1 MPAGTL
7 FVVAT
12 PLGHLGDLTS
22 RAAELLRTVPVVA
35 AEDTRHT
42 HGLLEHLGARP
53 RLLSFHAHS
62 PVRRIDTLLEILRSG
77 QDVAL
82 VTDAGTPAI
91 SDPGA
96 ALAAAVREAGISV
109 VPIPG
114 VSAVTTA
121 LSVAGLPADRYLFLG
136 FLPRKGKER
145 RRLLQLA
152 ATSEWTVVLYEAPP
166 RLVAL
171 LDDLAALAGAARR
184 VVVARELTK
193 VFEEVRAD
201 SLAGAAAHYQ
211 EHPPRGELTI
221 VLEGSGGEPSSA
233 VASPGAA
240 ALAVEL
246 LAGGMTRRGIIQELT
261 QTAGI
266 PRNQAYRIVMELP

>member
-12 PLGHLGDLTS
+12 PLGHLGDLTG
-22 RAAELLRTVPVVA
+22 RAAELLRVVPVVA

-42 HGLLEHLGARP
+42 KGLLAHLGARP

-62 PVRRIDTLLEILRSG
+62 PDHRIATLLEILLSG
-77 QDVAL
+77 KDVAL

-96 ALAAAVREAGISV
+96 DLAAAVRAAGVSV

-114 VSAVTTA
+114 VSAVTAA
-121 LSVAGLPADRYLFLG
+121 LSVAGFPADRYLFLG
-136 FLPRKGKER
+136 FLPRRGKER
-145 RRLLQLA
+145 GRLLQLA

-166 RLVAL
+166 RLVTL
-171 LDDLAALAGAARR
+171 LEDLAALTGGARR

-193 VFEEVRAD
+193 VFEEVRAN
-201 SLAGAAAHYQ
+201 SLAQAAAHYGA
-211 EHPPRGELTI
+211 HPPRGELTI
-221 VLEGSGGEPSSA
+221 VLEGSGGETSP
-233 VASPGAA
+233 VAAGPGAA

-246 LAGGMTRRGIIQELT
+246 LAGGMSRRGIIQELT
-261 QTAGI
+261 KTAGI

>member
-12 PLGHLGDLTS
+12 PLGHLGDLTT

-42 HGLLEHLGARP
+42 HRLLEHLGARP

-62 PVRRIDTLLEILRSG
+62 PEHRIDTLLEILRSG

-96 ALAAAVREAGISV
+96 ELAAAVRQAGVSV

-114 VSAVTTA
+114 ASAVTTA

-145 RRLLQLA
+145 GRLLQLA

-171 LDDLAALAGAARR
+171 LEDLAALAGEARR

-193 VFEEVRAD
+193 VFEEVRDD
-201 SLAGAAAHYQ
+201 SLAGAAAHYRA
-211 EHPPRGELTI
+211 HPPRGELTI
-221 VLEGSGGEPSSA
+221 VLEGSGGEPSP
-233 VASPGAA
+233 VAGPGAA

-246 LAGGMTRRGIIQELT
+246 LAGGMTRRGIIEELT
-261 QTAGI
+261 KAAGI